1 MAFKTLFNVMPD
13 DSASWG
19 AFFQRQ
25 DCPRPLAQRLATR
38 DPDIKSF
45 FICRRD
51 LKCQK
56 GTFPAG
62 TTVFV
67 MTSPGTS
74 ANSACDSYQKD
85 FFNVGYVNPDNMPLR
100 YAGQVCVRSNTDRRP
115 FFDIV
120 CLFAV
125 GIQGAR
131 DAARLE
137 IGRGVAHTLDHTDDV
152 AALQSL
158 GIAVLLS
165 VVGDWGP
172 AGWSNFPTKESAYAF
187 ANKLGEVV
195 ARYGLDGIDID
206 DEYSDKRLVEGD
218 SIIMVTS
225 RLREQAKEKIIISKA
240 LYDDQLD
247 FKWRWNGKTLAQQLS
262 HGWDMSYGDDTGI
275 ARLRPY
281 AELPPD
287 ADMRMQ
293 KHQLALGVRNCPED
307 PRNWTPP
314 DFVARQT
321 QEVKDNAYGGMMVFA
336 AEDFVRAPDYEF
348 RISGVFYQGDVG
360 NSTPGCRYLPTSILA
375 LAHSADEGNLHR
387 LYISLASG
395 GRVFGPPTPVKASG
409 NDYHETTD
417 VGTAMAVFKDLLWL
431 AWIGPT
437 AGGRDNYRNVCSAK
451 SIQRPNGSL
460 QQEGHVSGSAKSVHA
475 PAMAVFE
482 ERLYLAWTDLEGALQ
497 LMSCDGQSWTKP
509 QVIKDKGVKGAP
521 ALGVVGDWLCA
532 MVADDDANTSSA
544 GARRTG

>member
-1 MAFKTLFNVMPD
+1 
-13 DSASWG
+13 
-19 AFFQRQ
+19 
-25 DCPRPLAQRLATR
+25 
-38 DPDIKSF
+38 
-45 FICRRD
+45 
-51 LKCQK
+51 
-56 GTFPAG
+56 
-62 TTVFV
+62 
-67 MTSPGTS
+67 
-74 ANSACDSYQKD
+74 
-85 FFNVGYVNPDNMPLR
+85 MPLR

-165 VVGDWGP
+165 VVGVWGP
-172 AGWSNFPTKESAYAF
+172 AGWSNFPTKKSAYAF
-187 ANKLGEVV
+187 ADKLGEVV

-225 RLREQAKEKIIISKA
+225 RLREQANEKIIISKA

-281 AELPPD
+281 AESPPD

-314 DFVARQT
+314 RLC
-321 QEVKDNAYGGMMVFA
+321 
-336 AEDFVRAPDYEF
+336 RASE
-348 RISGVFYQGDVG
+348 
-360 NSTPGCRYLPTSILA
+360 L
-375 LAHSADEGNLHR
+375 
-387 LYISLASG
+387 
-395 GRVFGPPTPVKASG
+395 
-409 NDYHETTD
+409 
-417 VGTAMAVFKDLLWL
+417 
-431 AWIGPT
+431 
-437 AGGRDNYRNVCSAK
+437 
-451 SIQRPNGSL
+451 
-460 QQEGHVSGSAKSVHA
+460 
-475 PAMAVFE
+475 
-482 ERLYLAWTDLEGALQ
+482 
-497 LMSCDGQSWTKP
+497 
-509 QVIKDKGVKGAP
+509 
-521 ALGVVGDWLCA
+521 
-532 MVADDDANTSSA
+532 
-544 GARRTG
+544 RR